1 MVEESLLNEF
11 VIESKEHLKT
21 IEDDFLNMEKNM
33 DNLDPSIIDRVF
45 RSVHTIKG
53 SSGFL
58 ALTNIKE
65 LAHTIETFLSMIR
78 AGEIKSEPIFID
90 ALLSGVDYLNV
101 MLDDIENS
109 NNIDIS
115 EILNRLNTL
124 LEKTIPSETKKALDT
139 SVELSNIHGEPITD
153 LNLNEFTMKNLTKDI
168 LLYILKFD
176 LIEIAT
182 KDNKSPVKLIKL
194 LLKNGEILDAKIDTP
209 ADDMRF
215 GIPDEPL
222 LYEVLYST
230 SIDYNDLCN
239 LVKLDNENIIRVSTE
254 NFTQKETV
262 SSIEHKTVSK
272 KSNNLPLK
280 NLSESLKCPDPILQS
295 LLPTKLSSDA
305 NRTIR
310 VNVNIIDKLMI
321 LAGEFVLVR
330 NQKLLSMDNSDATS
344 RSIAQRLDNITTEL
358 QETVMQ
364 TRMQSIENIFGKF
377 PRIVHELGEKLNK
390 KIKISISGKEVELDK
405 TILESLTDPLT
416 HIIRNSCDHGIE
428 MPEDRLK
435 AGKLKQANIFLSA
448 YHEAGQITIM
458 IKDDGKGID
467 PEKIK
472 KVILEKALKTNAELE
487 NMTDKEIISLILLPG
502 FSTAKEVSDLSGRG
516 VGMDVVKTS
525 IEKLGGNIDI
535 DSEVGKGTSLYLRL
549 PLTLAIIPSLIVKV
563 LGFRFAIPQN
573 NVEEVVSLYD
583 IDTIMKIEYAAD
595 NEVFRLRDKLLNM
608 VRLEDLLLT
617 PEKFT
622 KEIKSKIKKHYRNIR
637 DNELQKYHKDKD
649 KWKEKN
655 FTKSL
660 CFAVLKL
667 GERQFGLIVDSVI
680 GAEEI
685 VVKSM
690 HPALNSLRIYAGAT
704 VMGDGKVA
712 LIMDVAG
719 IAEHA
724 GILFDSHSDE
734 SMINEEVSIHEEE
747 SQTVLLFK
755 YGKKEQFAMPLPLI
769 KRIEH
774 IQTSK
779 IEEIG
784 DKEFITIDNVSTL
797 IIRLDKVLNVSK
809 TNDSKEMFLI
819 LPKHIERPHGLMIS
833 SIVGIKETS
842 LNLNTESYKQEGI
855 LGTNIIDDH
864 MTLFID
870 IVRLIEISE
879 NDSIDNL
886 TQNPISTT
894 TTTITTLSNNDTKNK
909 GKKILLVEDSIF
921 MQKLIK
927 GYLEEASYGVKTAN
941 NGKEALEWLNSS
953 DFDLMISDISMPEMD
968 GITLINK
975 IRNESSMPD
984 IPVIALSSLDSQ
996 ADIEKAKNAGFDEY
1010 EVKINRKRLIK
1021 NVEKLLNR
1029 KFE

>member
-1 MVEESLLNEF
+1 MVDESLLNEF
-11 VIESKEHLKT
+11 VIEAKEHLKT
-21 IEDDFLNMEKNM
+21 IEDDFLNMEKTMGNQ
-33 DNLDPSIIDRVF
+33 DPSIIDRVF
-45 RSVHTIKG
+45 RAVHTIKG
-53 SSGFL
+53 SAGFL
-58 ALTNIKE
+58 ALTNIKD
-65 LAHTIETFLSMIR
+65 LSHNIETILSMIR
-78 AGEIKSEPIFID
+78 AGEIKSESIFID

-101 MLDDIENS
+101 MLDDIQNS

-115 EILNRLNTL
+115 EILNRLQSL
-124 LEKTIPSETKKALDT
+124 LDNQIPNGTKKALET
-139 SVELSNIHGEPITD
+139 SVALSNIHGDPVTD
-153 LNLNEFTMKNLTKDI
+153 LNLNEFTMKSLSKDTF
-168 LLYILKFD
+168 LYILKFD

-182 KDNKSPVKLIKL
+182 KDNQSPVKLIKHL
-194 LLKNGEILDAKIDTP
+194 LNNGEILDAKIDTL
-209 ADDMRF
+209 ADDMRL

-230 SIDYNDLCN
+230 NINDNDICTV
-239 LVKLDNENIIRVSTE
+239 VKLESKNIIRINTE

-262 SSIEHKTVSK
+262 SSKEHTRD
-272 KSNNLPLK
+272 SNKVDKLPPK
-280 NLSESLKCPDPILQS
+280 NVSESPRGPDPILQS
-295 LLPTKLSSDA
+295 LLPTKLSSDS

-310 VNVNIIDKLMI
+310 VNVDIIDKLMI

-377 PRIVHELGEKLNK
+377 PRIVHELAEKLNK
-390 KIKISISGKEVELDK
+390 KITITITGKEVELDK

-435 AGKLKQANIFLSA
+435 AGKLKQANIILSA

-472 KVILEKALKTNAELE
+472 KVILDKALKNNAELE
-487 NMTDKEIISLILLPG
+487 SMTDKEIISLILLPG

-525 IEKLGGNIDI
+525 IEKMGGTIEI

-563 LGFRFAIPQN
+563 LGYRFAIPQN

-583 IDTIMKIEYAAD
+583 IDTIKKIEYAAD

-608 VRLEDLLLT
+608 VRLEELLLT

-622 KEIKSKIKKHYRNIR
+622 KEIKSKIKKHYQSIR
-637 DNELQKYHKDKD
+637 DNEFQKYQKDKD

-660 CFAVLKL
+660 CFAVLKI

-690 HPALNSLRIYAGAT
+690 HPALNSLKIYAGAT

-724 GILFDSHSDE
+724 GISFDSHSDE
-734 SMINEEVSIHEEE
+734 SMIDKEISLHEDE
-747 SQTVLLFK
+747 SQAVLLFK
-755 YGKKEQFAMPLPLI
+755 YGHKEQFALALPLI
-769 KRIEH
+769 RRIEH
-774 IQTSK
+774 IQTSN
-779 IEEIG
+779 IEEVG

-797 IIRLDKVLNVSK
+797 ILRLDKVLNVS
-809 TNDSKEMFLI
+809 TANDSKEMFLI
-819 LPKHIERPHGLMIS
+819 LPKHIERPYGLMIS

-842 LNLNTESYKQEGI
+842 TKLNTQSYKQEGI
-855 LGTNIIDDH
+855 LGTNIIDNH

-870 IVRLIEISE
+870 IVRLTELAE
-879 NDSIDNL
+879 NDNIEKIS
-886 TQNPISTT
+886 QGPIQTT
-894 TTTITTLSNNDTKNK
+894 TLTNNEMNTA
-909 GKKILLVEDSIF
+909 GKKILLVEDSVF
-921 MQKLIK
+921 MQKLVK
-927 GYLEEASYGVKTAN
+927 GYLEEASYDVKTAN
-941 NGKEALEWLNSS
+941 NGKDALEWLNCT
-953 DFDLMISDISMPEMD
+953 DFDLLVSDISMPEMD
-968 GITLINK
+968 GITLIK
-975 IRNESSMPD
+975 KVRNESSAPD

-996 ADIEKAKNAGFDEY
+996 ADIEKAKQAGFDEY
-1010 EVKINRKRLIK
+1010 EVKINRKRLIA

-1029 KFE
+1029 KSE

>member
-1 MVEESLLNEF
+1 MDESLLNEF

-33 DNLDPSIIDRVF
+33 DNQDPSIIDRVF

-58 ALTNIKE
+58 ALNNIKE
-65 LAHTIETFLSMIR
+65 LAHTMETILSMIR
-78 AGEIKSEPIFID
+78 AGEIKPETIFID

-124 LEKTIPSETKKALDT
+124 LENKIPNETKKAIDT
-139 SVELSNIHGEPITD
+139 SVALSNIHGDPITN
-153 LNLNEFTMKNLTKDI
+153 LNLNEFTMKNLSKDI
-168 LLYILKFD
+168 FLYILKFD

-182 KDNKSPVKLIKL
+182 KDNQSPVKLIKHL
-194 LLKNGEILDAKIDTP
+194 LENGEILDAKIDTP

-215 GIPDEPL
+215 SIPDEPL

-230 SIDYNDLCN
+230 NIDDNEICN
-239 LVKLDNENIIRVSTE
+239 VVKLENINIIRVDTKD
-254 NFTQKETV
+254 FKQKETV
-262 SSIEHKTVSK
+262 SPKEHKAVSK
-272 KSNNLPLK
+272 KSNEFPPK
-280 NLSESLKCPDPILQS
+280 KSSEPPKGPDPILQS

-310 VNVNIIDKLMI
+310 VNVDIIDKLMI

-390 KIKISISGKEVELDK
+390 KINISISGKEVELDK

-435 AGKLKQANIFLSA
+435 AGKLKQANIILSA

-472 KVILEKALKTNAELE
+472 KVVLEKALKTNAELE
-487 NMTDKEIISLILLPG
+487 NMSDKEILSLILLPG

-525 IEKLGGNIDI
+525 IEKMGGNIEI

-617 PEKFT
+617 PENFT
-622 KEIKSKIKKHYRNIR
+622 KEIKSKIKKHYQSIR
-637 DNELQKYHKDKD
+637 DNELQKYNKDKD
-649 KWKEKN
+649 KWKEIN

-660 CFAVLKL
+660 CFAVLKI
-667 GERQFGLIVDSVI
+667 GESQFGLIVDSVI

-690 HPALNSLRIYAGAT
+690 HPALNSLKIYAGAT

-724 GILFDSHSDE
+724 GIIFDSHSDE
-734 SMINEEVSIHEEE
+734 SMIDEEVSIHEDE

-755 YGKKEQFAMPLPLI
+755 YGHKEQFAMALPLI
-769 KRIEH
+769 RRIEH

-819 LPKHIERPHGLMIS
+819 LPKHIERPYGLMIS
-833 SIVGIKETS
+833 SIVGIKDTS
-842 LNLNTESYKQEGI
+842 LKLNTESYKQEGI

-870 IVRLIEISE
+870 IVRLIELAE
-879 NDSIDNL
+879 NDSIEK
-886 TQNPISTT
+886 TSPASVHTAITASTYNDM
-894 TTTITTLSNNDTKNK
+894 NNE
-909 GKKILLVEDSIF
+909 GKKVLLVEDSIF
-921 MQKLIK
+921 MQKLVK
-927 GYLEEASYGVKTAN
+927 GYLEEASYEVKTAN

-953 DFDLMISDISMPEMD
+953 DFDILISDISMPEMD
-968 GITLINK
+968 GITLIDK
-975 IRNESSMPD
+975 IRNESATPD

-996 ADIEKAKNAGFDEY
+996 ADIEKAKKAGFDEY
-1010 EVKINRKRLIK
+1010 EIKINRKITAVMPPLFRVHTLI
-1021 NVEKLLNR
+1021 
-1029 KFE
+1029 